1 MYLSLKTPTKGM
13 TLMETVIAIGI
24 IGFSVPLILAAST
37 ASMND
42 RRNAEADT
50 RAAWLAQD
58 LQHQIAAVW
67 ASPRR
72 DTYLPQS
79 VSLTFPEFAA
89 ENSPTIFIY
98 DNEAQF
104 VGMGS
109 ASDLQSGSKQNAA
122 QYLVSAYSK
131 LHTPANLTSST
142 SELARIYIQVEYP
155 AKAPLAKRQKLQFS
169 VVRPEQQPF

>member
-1 MYLSLKTPTKGM
+1 
-13 TLMETVIAIGI
+13 METVIAIGV
-24 IGFSVPLILAAST
+24 IGFAVPLILAAST

-79 VSLTFPEFAA
+79 VSLTFPEFGSK
-89 ENSPTIFIY
+89 NSPVLFIY

-104 VGMGS
+104 LGMGS
-109 ASDLQSGSKQNAA
+109 SGDLQSGSKQNSA
-122 QYLVSAYSK
+122 QYLVAAYAERQIP
-131 LHTPANLTSST
+131 TNLSSST
-142 SELARIYIQVEYP
+142 SELSRIHIQVEYP
-155 AKAPLAKRQKLQFS
+155 AKAPKAKRQTLQFS